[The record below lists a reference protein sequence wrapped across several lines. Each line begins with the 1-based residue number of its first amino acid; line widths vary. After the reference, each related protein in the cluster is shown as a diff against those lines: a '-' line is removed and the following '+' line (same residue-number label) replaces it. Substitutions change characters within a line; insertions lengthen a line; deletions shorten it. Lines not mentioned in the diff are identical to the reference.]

1 MPYYTKHHNRIR
13 SIMVTTAIATTM
25 HPLQPNS
32 EYFPPKSYSVELIFF
47 RASVP
52 LSRYSPNPSL
62 VYSKLRDAGTLLVEG
77 AVDAHCD
84 VLELRDLVLH
94 VVDQSLPLFVAELP
108 AHMLVMCNIIEQSV
122 C

>member
-1 MPYYTKHHNRIR
+1 M
-13 SIMVTTAIATTM
+13 
-25 HPLQPNS
+25 
-32 EYFPPKSYSVELIFF
+32 
-47 RASVP
+47 P